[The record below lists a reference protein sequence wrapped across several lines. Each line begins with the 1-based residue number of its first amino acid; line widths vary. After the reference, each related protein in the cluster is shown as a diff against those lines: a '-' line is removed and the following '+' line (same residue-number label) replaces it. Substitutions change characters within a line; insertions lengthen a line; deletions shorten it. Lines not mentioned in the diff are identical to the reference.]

1 MKRKKEK
8 GTQRKEKRK
17 RKRGHMG
24 GNNTKQKDTK
34 TEEEKLQE
42 ELDKEEPIDINV
54 EWNCGECTYLNKSGT
69 IECSVCSFKRVLVK
83 RRRPLPPPTK
93 EDTPEL
99 TPEQKLSLIEEKVT
113 LIMKLQDIKD
123 GKLREEKE
131 EKEEEE
137 NESGESDTKKE
148 EENVD
153 DEEKEGEKD
162 DIDKKEEKEEEEKEE
177 KKEEKETEEEET
189 IEQHKKRL
197 KIVNELLLRQQLKLD
212 EVSGPEIREKR
223 KELTKIILKRMEE
236 NDKIIASLN

>member
-1 MKRKKEK
+1 
-8 GTQRKEKRK
+8 
-17 RKRGHMG
+17 MG

-34 TEEEKLQE
+34 TEEEKVQE

-83 RRRPLPPPTK
+83 RRRPLPPPNK
-93 EDTPEL
+93 EDIPEQ
-99 TPEQKLSLIEEKVT
+99 TPEQKIALIEEKVM

-123 GKLREEKE
+123 GKIKEEEETNEKEEEKEIKEDDKKEEEEKNENEEKNETKEDEKKEEENDNEEKEEEDDENDNEEKE
-131 EKEEEE
+131 EK
-137 NESGESDTKKE
+137 N
-148 EENVD
+148 
-153 DEEKEGEKD
+153 EKD
-162 DIDKKEEKEEEEKEE
+162 EKEE
-177 KKEEKETEEEET
+177 EEEET

-236 NDKIIASLN
+236 NDKVIASLNNK